1 MKINSFE
8 KLIEWYN
15 FDYYIIKSFEYDNSE
30 DFKKFQRAYEYVK
43 RDLFTDLKYI
53 ELNWRSIHSS
63 IKDLKNTIYFSGF
76 ILKILKDLNPY
87 ISSVFQKRLNRRKT
101 VIAEDIK
108 RKTEKIFLNKSKFK
122 LILKSSKKHSY
133 LKYLNG
139 FCFKDFNLNPED
151 FFTDAVLID
160 IDNKKIYF
168 LIEEIEG
175 FSEHIA
181 EIFNINKENILYEF

>member
-8 KLIEWYN
+8 KLKEWYN
-15 FDYYIIKSFEYDNSE
+15 FDYYIIKSFEYDNPE
-30 DFKKFQRAYEYVK
+30 DFKQFLRAYEYVK

-101 VIAEDIK
+101 VTAEDIK
-108 RKTEKIFLNKSKFK
+108 IKTEKIFLNKSKFK
-122 LILKSSKKHSY
+122 LVLKSSKKHSY

-139 FCFKDFNLNPED
+139 FCFKDFNLNSED

-160 IDNKKIYF
+160 INNKKIYF
-168 LIEEIEG
+168 LIEKIEG
-175 FSEHIA
+175 FSEYMA
-181 EIFNINKENILYEF
+181 KIFNINKENILYEF

>member
-15 FDYYIIKSFEYDNSE
+15 FDYYIIKSFEYDNPE
-30 DFKKFQRAYEYVK
+30 DFKQFLRAYKYVK

-101 VIAEDIK
+101 VTVEDIK
-108 RKTEKIFLNKSKFK
+108 IKTEKIFLNKSKFK
-122 LILKSSKKHSY
+122 LVLKSSKKHSY

-139 FCFKDFNLNPED
+139 FCFEDFNLNSED

-160 IDNKKIYF
+160 INNKKIYF

-175 FSEHIA
+175 FSEYMA
-181 EIFNINKENILYEF
+181 KIFNINKENILYEF

>member
-15 FDYYIIKSFEYDNSE
+15 FDYYIIKSFEYDNLE
-30 DFKKFQRAYEYVK
+30 DFKQFLKAYEYVK

-101 VIAEDIK
+101 VTAEDIK
-108 RKTEKIFLNKSKFK
+108 IKTEKIFLNKSKFK
-122 LILKSSKKHSY
+122 LVLKSSKKHSY

-139 FCFKDFNLNPED
+139 FCFEDFNLNSED

-160 IDNKKIYF
+160 INNKKIYF

-175 FSEHIA
+175 FSEYTA
-181 EIFNINKENILYEF
+181 KIFNINKENILYEF